1 MNPRVDPGT
10 GAARSAPPLGLGT
23 RLAYGLGA
31 VAYGVK
37 DNGFAFFLL
46 LFYSQVIGLDARLV
60 GLALTIAL
68 VVDAISDPVVGTW
81 SDNLRSRWGRRHPF
95 MYAAALPMAASYFLL
110 WAPPA
115 GMTDGQ
121 TFAWL
126 LVLAVLIR
134 TFMTFYEVP
143 STALTP
149 ELTQDYDARA
159 GLLSW
164 RFYFGWTGGNLMSVL
179 MFAAIFPAMA
189 TAAYPNG
196 QFNPDSYALYG
207 IIAAGLI
214 FMGIMV
220 SALGTHA
227 RIPHLMPP
235 PARRIQSVRQVFAE
249 MFETLSNRSF
259 VALFIAAAFGS
270 VAGGL
275 SAALA
280 FYLNIYFWGFTS
292 EQIAIITLG
301 IFASAVI
308 GSLLAPIVSRAWGK
322 KKGAI
327 RIGLVA
333 FIGSPL
339 PIVLKLLD
347 VLPQD
352 NPGFVYAF
360 VLVAAVIDVGLII
373 TFQILVTAMMADL
386 VEQAEV
392 KTGRRSEGIF
402 FAAASFIRKLV
413 TGLGITMAT
422 FLLTAA
428 GLEAGANP
436 ADVPEAVTD
445 RLAALY
451 APTIIALWMAMMAA
465 IAFYRIDRKEH
476 EANLATLAAR
486 RAAPAE

>member
-1 MNPRVDPGT
+1 MEKAG
-10 GAARSAPPLGLGT
+10 SAPPVGLGT
-23 RLAYGLGA
+23 RAAYGFGA

-37 DNGFAFFLL
+37 DNGFSFFLL
-46 LFYSQVIGLDARLV
+46 LFYSQVVGLDARLV

-68 VVDAISDPVVGTW
+68 VLDAISDPIVGTW

-110 WAPPA
+110 WAPPL
-115 GMTDGQ
+115 GLTDGQ

-164 RFYFGWTGGNLMSVL
+164 RYYFGWTGGNLMSVL

-189 TAAYPNG
+189 TAAHPNG
-196 QFNPDSYALYG
+196 QFNPESYALYG
-207 IIAAGLI
+207 IIASGLI
-214 FMGIMV
+214 FAGIMI
-220 SALGTHA
+220 SSIGTHS

-259 VALFIAAAFGS
+259 GALFVAAAFGS

-292 EQIAIITLG
+292 EQIALITLG
-301 IFASAVI
+301 IFLSAVI
-308 GSLLAPIVSRAWGK
+308 GSVLAPIVSKAWGK

-327 RIGLVA
+327 RIGFVA

-339 PIVLKLLD
+339 PILLKLLGI
-347 VLPQD
+347 LPDD
-352 NPGFVYAF
+352 NPALVYAF
-360 VLVAAVIDVGLII
+360 VLVAAIIDVGLII
-373 TFQILVTAMMADL
+373 AFQILVTAMMADL

-413 TGLGITMAT
+413 TGLGITVAT

-436 ADVPEAVTD
+436 ANVPSEVTN
-445 RLAALY
+445 RLAWLY
-451 APTIIALWMAMMAA
+451 VPTILCLWMAMVASLV
-465 IAFYRIDRKEH
+465 FYRIDRGDH
-476 EANLATLAAR
+476 EANLAALAAR

>member
-1 MNPRVDPGT
+1 M
-10 GAARSAPPLGLGT
+10 AKAEAAPPLGIGT
-23 RLAYGLGA
+23 KMAYGFGA

-37 DNGFAFFLL
+37 DNGFSFFLL
-46 LFYSQVIGLDARLV
+46 LYYSQVVGLDARLV

-68 VVDAISDPVVGTW
+68 VLDAISDPVVGTW

-110 WAPPA
+110 WAPPS
-115 GMTDGQ
+115 GLSDGE

-134 TFMTFYEVP
+134 TFMTLYEVP

-149 ELTQDYDARA
+149 ELTQDYDERA

-189 TAAYPNG
+189 TATHANG
-196 QFNPDSYALYG
+196 QFNPQSYALYG
-207 IIAAGLI
+207 MIASAMI
-214 FMGIMV
+214 FAGIMV

-235 PARRIQSVRQVFAE
+235 PARRIQSVSQLFRE
-249 MFETLSNRSF
+249 IFETLSNQSF
-259 VALFIAAAFGS
+259 GALFVAAAFGS

-280 FYLNIYFWGFTS
+280 FYLNIYFWGFS
-292 EQIAIITLG
+292 SGQIAVITLG

-308 GSLLAPIVSRAWGK
+308 GSLLAPVVSRAWGK

-327 RIGLVA
+327 IVGLVA
-333 FIGSPL
+333 FLGSPL
-339 PIVLKLLD
+339 PILLKLLGL
-347 VLPQD
+347 LPDD
-352 NPGFVYAF
+352 NPALVYGF

-392 KTGRRSEGIF
+392 RTGRRSEGIF

-413 TGLGITMAT
+413 TGLGITAAT

-436 ADVPEAVTD
+436 AQVPAAVTD
-445 RLAALY
+445 RLAWLY
-451 APTIIALWMAMMAA
+451 VPTILSLWMAMVAA
-465 IAFYRIDRKEH
+465 LAFYRLDRGEH
-476 EANLATLAAR
+476 EANLRTLATR
-486 RAAPAE
+486 RTAAAAE